1 MKKSQ
6 LKNLI
11 KKTILKE
18 YEEVEGY
25 VEAEAFTNGTDPADG
40 WDERALDDIGVMDS
54 IKEVEAVAYEI
65 RNARRD
71 SYAGFGDTAEE
82 LAMELIR
89 LGDNLKDM
97 GDTIMVQKDSL

>member
-25 VEAEAFTNGTDPADG
+25 EAAEVFTSGTDPADG
-40 WDERALDDIGVMDS
+40 WDTNALDDIGLMDY
-54 IKEVEAVAYEI
+54 IKEVEKVAYEL
-65 RNARRD
+65 RNARRG
-71 SYAGFGDTAEE
+71 SYADFGDTHEE
-82 LAMELIR
+82 LALELNR
-89 LGDNLKDM
+89 LGKNLLDAADTIMDNLKY
-97 GDTIMVQKDSL
+97 

>member
-40 WDERALDDIGVMDS
+40 WDERALADIGLMDY
-54 IKEVEAVAYEI
+54 IKEIEAVAYEL

-71 SYAGFGDTAEE
+71 SYAKFGDTPEE
-82 LAMELIR
+82 LAMELNR
-89 LGDNLKDM
+89 LGKNLLDAA
-97 GDTIMVQKDSL
+97 DTIMAQRDSR